1 MKWSREFKRHREAQC
16 FETGRIAIKRTWSK
30 LKYQTDEKKN
40 EIHLR
45 YVYSCTCNI
54 CVIEKNKNGYTKTD
68 SRWPWADMSSERY
81 ENIRI
86 NTDIYILFVVCDV
99 SFLLCGGRQ
108 VCWVWA
114 ARLLPRQILIFFF
127 DFSCMRL
134 ATRLEKQSGFYCW
147 DENVIKIYILSVVV
161 DGMRTKGSHEIAI
174 LLWCRMD
181 EEGTERRCKHRF
193 LPLHTNHSG
202 IMHGKIVDPRFA
214 CCERTS
220 NATHASL

>member
-1 MKWSREFKRHREAQC
+1 MNLPKWAHKYNVEQSSRIVTTKRRNNHKEWIRRINKMKWSREFKRHREAQC

-68 SRWPWADMSSERY
+68 SRWPWADMSERY

-114 ARLLPRQILIFFF
+114 ARLLPRQILIFFLIF
-127 DFSCMRL
+127 HACDLRL
-134 ATRLEKQSGFYCW
+134 
-147 DENVIKIYILSVVV
+147 D
-161 DGMRTKGSHEIAI
+161 
-174 LLWCRMD
+174 
-181 EEGTERRCKHRF
+181 
-193 LPLHTNHSG
+193 
-202 IMHGKIVDPRFA
+202 
-214 CCERTS
+214 
-220 NATHASL
+220 